1 MKNTFF
7 SILQRIGCC
16 LIAINIIACTAK
28 ENNLGPDVT
37 APKPGNSLPTDSL
50 YIFKERSDGYRCYR
64 IPAIIKA
71 KDGTILA
78 FAEARKNSC
87 GDEGDI
93 DLVVKRSTDGG
104 KTWGPLIKVW
114 DDGVNTCGNPAPV
127 VDQATGRIVMLMT
140 WNNGEDDI
148 SEIGNGTSIDT
159 RRVYLT
165 HSDDNGVT
173 WTTATEITST
183 VKRPE
188 WGWYATGP
196 CHGIQLQTGT
206 HAGRMI
212 IPCDFIEKKANGG
225 RGYSHVVISDD
236 KGATWRIGGISPNDK
251 ANESTITEL
260 SDGKLQLNMRAS
272 GATARLVA
280 VSADGGET
288 FTGMKT
294 DYALVEPV
302 CQGSLTS
309 GTANGSFGV
318 FFSNPAS
325 TTRVNMTI
333 KWSADNGSTWGK
345 YYRVHAGPSAYSDL
359 VMLSGTHIG
368 ILYEGGTT
376 TPYQGIAFRQIAF
389 EEFVKQ

>member
-1 MKNTFF
+1 MKHTFF

-37 APKPGNSLPTDSL
+37 PPKPGNSLPTDSL

-165 HSDDNGVT
+165 HSDDNGAT

-196 CHGIQLQTGT
+196 CHGIQLQTGA

-309 GTANGSFGV
+309 GNANGSFGV

-376 TPYQGIAFRQIAF
+376 TPYQGIAFRQVAF

>member
-1 MKNTFF
+1 MKFRFASLLRLTGAFA
-7 SILQRIGCC
+7 
-16 LIAINIIACTAK
+16 IAINLLSCTAK
-28 ENNLGPDVT
+28 ENNLGPDVIP
-37 APKPGNSLPTDSL
+37 PKPGNSLPTDSL
-50 YIFKERSDGYRCYR
+50 YIFKERSDGYRCFR

-71 KDGTILA
+71 KDGTLLA

-93 DLVVKRSTDGG
+93 DLVLKRSTDGG
-104 KTWGPLIKVW
+104 KTWGPLIKIW
-114 DDGVNTCGNPAPV
+114 DDGANTCGNPAPV
-127 VDQATGRIVMLMT
+127 VDQATGRIVLLMT

-165 HSDDNGVT
+165 HSDDNGAT
-173 WTTATEITST
+173 WATAQEITST

-196 CHGIQLQTGT
+196 CHGIQLQTGV
-206 HAGRMI
+206 HAGRMV
-212 IPCDFIEKKANGG
+212 IPCDYIEKKANGG
-225 RGYSHVVISDD
+225 RGFAHVIISDD
-236 KGATWRIGGISPNDK
+236 KGATWRIGGISPKDK
-251 ANESTITEL
+251 ANESTIAEL

-280 VSADGGET
+280 ISEDGGET
-288 FTGMKT
+288 FKDMRT

-309 GTANGSFGV
+309 GKVNNTFSL

-333 KWSADNGSTWGK
+333 KWSVDNGSTWSK
-345 YYRVHAGPSAYSDL
+345 YYRVHAGPAAYSDL
-359 VMLSGTHIG
+359 VMLSDSHIG
-368 ILYEGGTT
+368 ILYEGGTS

>member
-1 MKNTFF
+1 MKQTFS
-7 SILQRIGCC
+7 SILQLISCC

-28 ENNLGPDVT
+28 ENNLGPAVT
-37 APKPGNSLPTDSL
+37 APRPGNSLPTDSL

-71 KDGTILA
+71 KDGTLLA
-78 FAEARKNSC
+78 FAEARKNGC

-140 WNNGEDDI
+140 WNHGEDHI
-148 SEIGNGTSIDT
+148 SEIGDGTSIDT

-173 WTTATEITST
+173 WTTATEITAT

-196 CHGIQLQTGT
+196 CHGIQIQSGA

-236 KGATWRIGGISPNDK
+236 KGATWRIGGISPNDR

-280 VSADGGET
+280 VSSDGGET

-309 GTANGSFGV
+309 GNANGNFGV

-333 KWSADNGSTWGK
+333 KWSSDNGNTWGK

-376 TPYQGIAFRQIAF
+376 TPYQGIAFRQVAF
-389 EEFVKQ
+389 DEFIKQ